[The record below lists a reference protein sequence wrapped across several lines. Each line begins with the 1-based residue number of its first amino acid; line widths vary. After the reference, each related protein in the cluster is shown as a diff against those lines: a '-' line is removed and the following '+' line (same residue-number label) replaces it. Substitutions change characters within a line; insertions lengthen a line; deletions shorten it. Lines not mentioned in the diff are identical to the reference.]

1 MKNIRYDLLL
11 KWILWLVAIHSIC
24 FGIALVILPI
34 SFIEFFGFRL
44 EEKFFAD
51 QGGVF
56 HLVVAVAYIWA
67 ALDLENS
74 FKLIVLSCTAK
85 FVATIF
91 LVSYYIFGSHIF
103 MVIFSGFADFMM
115 GMAILVLYL
124 LYRKQSQLTQTA
136 SSLNV

>member
-1 MKNIRYDLLL
+1 MKKLRYDLLL

-24 FGIALVILPI
+24 FGISLIILPVPV
-34 SFIEFFGFRL
+34 IEFFGFRL
-44 EEKFFAD
+44 TEKFFAD

-91 LVSYYIFGSHIF
+91 LLSYFF
-103 MVIFSGFADFMM
+103 FVDPKLMVIFSGIADFLM
-115 GMAILVLYL
+115 GFTILVLYIF
-124 LYRKQSQLTQTA
+124 YRKQL
-136 SSLNV
+136 LKV

>member
-1 MKNIRYDLLL
+1 MKKIRYDLLL

-24 FGIALVILPI
+24 FGISLVILPI
-34 SFIEFFGFRL
+34 PVIEFFGFRL
-44 EEKFFAD
+44 TEKFFAD

-67 ALDLENS
+67 ALDLKNS

-91 LVSYYIFGSHIF
+91 LLSYFF
-103 MVIFSGFADFMM
+103 FVDPKLMVIFSGIADFLM
-115 GMAILVLYL
+115 GFTILVLYIF
-124 LYRKQSQLTQTA
+124 YRKQL
-136 SSLNV
+136 LKV

>member
-1 MKNIRYDLLL
+1 MKKIRYDLLL

-24 FGIALVILPI
+24 FGISLVILPI
-34 SFIEFFGFRL
+34 PVIEYFGFRL
-44 EEKFFAD
+44 TEKFFAD

-91 LVSYYIFGSHIF
+91 LLSYFF
-103 MVIFSGFADFMM
+103 FVDPKLMVIFSGIADFLM
-115 GMAILVLYL
+115 GFTILVLYIF
-124 LYRKQSQLTQTA
+124 YRKQL
-136 SSLNV
+136 LKV

>member
-24 FGIALVILPI
+24 FGISLVILPI
-34 SFIEFFGFRL
+34 RFIEFFGFHL
-44 EEKFFAD
+44 TEKFFAD

-56 HLVVAVAYIWA
+56 HLIVAVAYIWA

-85 FVATIF
+85 FVATVF
-91 LVSYYIFGSHIF
+91 LLSYFF
-103 MVIFSGFADFMM
+103 FVDQKWMVIFSGLADFLM
-115 GMAILVLYL
+115 GFAILVLYI
-124 LYRKQSQLTQTA
+124 LYRKQVNKVLSF
-136 SSLNV
+136 SSSKE

>member
-1 MKNIRYDLLL
+1 MKKIRYDLLL

-24 FGIALVILPI
+24 FGISLVILPI
-34 SFIEFFGFRL
+34 PVIELFGFRL
-44 EEKFFAD
+44 TEKFFAY

-56 HLVVAVAYIWA
+56 HLIVAVAYIWA

-91 LVSYYIFGSHIF
+91 LLSYFF
-103 MVIFSGFADFMM
+103 FVDPKLMVIFSGIADFLM
-115 GMAILVLYL
+115 GFTILVLYIF
-124 LYRKQSQLTQTA
+124 YRKQL
-136 SSLNV
+136 LKV

>member
-24 FGIALVILPI
+24 FGISLVVLPI
-34 SFIEFFGFRL
+34 PFIEFFGFRL

-74 FKLIVLSCTAK
+74 FKLIVISCTAK

-91 LVSYYIFGSHIF
+91 LLSYFFFGSHIF

-115 GMAILVLYL
+115 GIAILVLYI
-124 LYRKQSQLTQTA
+124 LYRKQVKLTTTA
-136 SSLNV
+136 TALNA

>member
-1 MKNIRYDLLL
+1 MKKIRYDLLL

-24 FGIALVILPI
+24 FGISLIILPI
-34 SFIEFFGFRL
+34 PVIEFFGFRL
-44 EEKFFAD
+44 TEKFFAD

-67 ALDLENS
+67 ALDLEDS

-91 LVSYYIFGSHIF
+91 LLSYFF
-103 MVIFSGFADFMM
+103 FVDPKLMVILSGIADFLM
-115 GMAILVLYL
+115 GFTILLLYI
-124 LYRKQSQLTQTA
+124 LYRKQL
-136 SSLNV
+136 LKI

>member
-24 FGIALVILPI
+24 FGISLVILPVNV
-34 SFIEFFGFRL
+34 IELFGFHL
-44 EEKFFAD
+44 TEKFFAD

-91 LVSYYIFGSHIF
+91 LLSYFIFVDHKF
-103 MVIFSGFADFMM
+103 MVIFSGLADFLM
-115 GMAILVLYL
+115 GFAILALYI
-124 LYRKQSQLTQTA
+124 LYRKQALAVKT
-136 SSLNV
+136 V

>member
-24 FGIALVILPI
+24 FGISLVILPI
-34 SFIEFFGFRL
+34 PVIEFFGFHL
-44 EEKFFAD
+44 TEKFFAD

-74 FKLIVLSCTAK
+74 YKLIVLSCTAK

-91 LVSYYIFGSHIF
+91 LLSYFFFVDHKW
-103 MVIFSGFADFMM
+103 MVIFSGLADFLM
-115 GMAILVLYL
+115 GFAILVLYI
-124 LYRKQSQLTQTA
+124 LYRKQVNKVL
-136 SSLNV
+136 SSSSSKE